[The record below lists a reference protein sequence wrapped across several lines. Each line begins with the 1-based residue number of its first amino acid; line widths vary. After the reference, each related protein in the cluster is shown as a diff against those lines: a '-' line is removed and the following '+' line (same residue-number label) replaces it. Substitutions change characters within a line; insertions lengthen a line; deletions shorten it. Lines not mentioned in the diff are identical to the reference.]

1 MTDHL
6 TVAALAQAIGWA
18 FAVGALLLLVLT
30 LLPQTR
36 LIARGLW
43 PILISEVGI
52 LAAGVLPWFL
62 PGWALFALLVMAASR
77 IGFESGTIH
86 RLIASRPVSLI
97 YSLLL
102 PAACAMAWF
111 GSSALVLQV
120 AAAIMLA
127 SLIAMS
133 LFPSTSLVG
142 SLARFSIFPLLPFTV
157 FCHLAGKPG
166 MAPLLVLAFFL
177 VEMFDSFSLLGGKLI
192 GRTLLVPRLSPRK
205 TWEGLATGSATL
217 LIAVLALVSWLGLPL
232 LEMLMGGLVVIAS
245 AITGDL
251 LGSAAKR
258 SAGVKDYPPV
268 MKIQGGLLDI
278 IDSWIVAGP
287 CLVGFYFLTAGQ

>member
-1 MTDHL
+1 VTDHL

-30 LLPQTR
+30 VLPQTR
-36 LIARGLW
+36 TIARGLW
-43 PILISEVGI
+43 PILVSEAGI

-62 PGWALFALLVMAASR
+62 PSWALFTLLVIAASR
-77 IGFESGTIH
+77 IGFESGTVH
-86 RLIASRPVSLI
+86 GLIAASPVRLI

-102 PAACAMAWF
+102 PVACVMAWF
-111 GSSALVLQV
+111 GDSALVLPG
-120 AAAIMLA
+120 AAALMLA
-127 SLIAMS
+127 SLLAMS
-133 LFPSTSLVG
+133 FSRPRSLVG
-142 SLARFSIFPLLPFTV
+142 DLARFSTFPLIPFAV
-157 FCHLAGKPG
+157 FCHLAGQPG
-166 MAPLLVLAFFL
+166 MASLIVLAFFL
-177 VEMFDSFSLLGGKLI
+177 VEIFDSFSLLGGKLF
-192 GRTLLVPRLSPRK
+192 GKTLLVPRLSPRK

-217 LIAVLALVSWLGLPL
+217 FMAVLALVSWLELPL
-232 LEMLMGGLVVIAS
+232 LEMLMGGMVVIAS

-268 MKIQGGLLDI
+268 MKVQGGLLDI